1 MPKFIPCA
9 VCGTPV
15 EIPAGMTEVRRAYCP
30 DHIGGKV
37 IKAKAKPAPAPEPVA
52 VEAPP
57 KPKAKKRGRPKK
69 KPDSGSSAS

>member
-37 IKAKAKPAPAPEPVA
+37 TKTKAKPAPAPVA
-52 VEAPP
+52 EEAPP
-57 KPKAKKRGRPKK
+57 KPKAKRKPRAKK
-69 KPDSGSSAS
+69 KPASGSSAS